1 MINFHIYRFGC
12 RSIFHYDD
20 VTISQVVSDLEAI
33 DGKDLPESLPGIYTT
48 IVLFSSLCMHSLS
61 LSLSLSLSPSLST
74 IEGKLKGVK
83 LEFSL
88 PSSSYA
94 TMVIRELT
102 HVDTSSAYQSTLN
115 PLN

>member
-1 MINFHIYRFGC
+1 M
-12 RSIFHYDD
+12 
-20 VTISQVVSDLEAI
+20 VSDLEAI

-48 IVLFSSLCMHSLS
+48 LVLFSSLCMHSLS
-61 LSLSLSLSPSLST
+61 LSLSLSPPT

-102 HVDTSSAYQSTLN
+102 HMDTSSAYQSTLN
-115 PLN
+115 PLVPGPNVAI